1 MGNKDMPSQYTA
13 LLHSTTAN
21 ISVFHFLYSRFKKL
35 AHLQI
40 VTQNLHLR
48 LNRRILCV
56 QDIYSKSNIRN
67 MECFEYKEKYCD
79 DKNIFL
85 MTYFLFHL
93 LKVGKKSPELYSLT
107 LSVYCKI
114 LNKTCLECLQS
125 ATALWEKL
133 DGRWPFPKLNA
144 KLSRSR
150 PWIRD
155 MLLNTLEHLPTKY
168 FT

>member
-13 LLHSTTAN
+13 LLHSTIAN
-21 ISVFHFLYSRFKKL
+21 ISVFRFLYSRFKKL

-67 MECFEYKEKYCD
+67 MECFESKEKYCD

-93 LKVGKKSPELYSLT
+93 LKVGGKKALSYTVLPYLY
-107 LSVYCKI
+107 
-114 LNKTCLECLQS
+114 
-125 ATALWEKL
+125 TA
-133 DGRWPFPKLNA
+133 
-144 KLSRSR
+144 RS
-150 PWIRD
+150 
-155 MLLNTLEHLPTKY
+155 
-168 FT
+168 